1 MAAWDDIKSSLYSAG
16 KDISKKAKDVSG
28 VARLKMDIR
37 AKEDY
42 VEKQYA
48 AIGKAYYESHKD
60 SEEINETDAAEFR
73 VVEEALLEIA
83 RMKAAIL
90 KIQGASECPNCHAN
104 MPEGASFCSSCGAKM
119 DDMFEDM

>member
-1 MAAWDDIKSSLYSAG
+1 MATWDDIKGSLYTAG
-16 KDISKKAKDVSG
+16 RDISQKAKDVSG
-28 VARLKMDIR
+28 VARLKLDIR

-48 AIGKAYYESHKD
+48 AIGKAYYEAHKD
-60 SEEINETDAAEFR
+60 SEEIDETQAAQFR
-73 VVEEALLEIA
+73 VIEEALLEIS

-90 KIQGASECPNCHAN
+90 KIQGAVECPDCHAK

-119 DDMFEDM
+119 DDIFEEM